1 MKKVIISLLIA
12 FGLAS
17 GAPSAQAADLPGL
30 VPSFGTYSSQLGGF
44 TVQVTNYSSS
54 YSWAVTTSS
63 GTFAIDSYGL
73 ITISGLG
80 SGATANVSVTTTRS
94 GYVTASN
101 STNGM
106 ALERLLSVTP
116 YLSAKTPTRDG
127 FTVQITNYSSL
138 YIWTATSSTGTVSQ
152 PNSSGLIT
160 VSGAPRGQQVVVTV
174 YVNLAGYTGTK
185 NTITYSTLPPPT
197 SISPTVGNVSIIS
210 NGFTIPVTNFDDWF
224 TWTVISSS
232 GQATIDKNGLI
243 SVTGNDPSRLAL
255 ITMTATYNGSLYA
268 KVSTIGYSN
277 SSALKLQPVLE
288 ITTDLVDGFQAKI
301 TNYDP
306 LYTWSVSSYDADV
319 DIDQSGLITASGMD
333 LGQSAEITIM
343 QRVMNGPQSSWT
355 FSGNSFE
362 KKGFKPTF
370 GSVKSGGNS
379 FSFMITNY
387 NTYYDYEVKSTSGKS
402 SISASGLVT
411 ISGLKKGGTASVT
424 VFTSRDGNSAS
435 NAKTKGAA
443 SLTISAPSS
452 GGGSSSATPAPG
464 STSKPVTVN
473 PNGSSSGNKT
483 ITCKDKKGNKKF
495 VTGKTPVCPSGY
507 TKQ

>member
-17 GAPSAQAADLPGL
+17 TAPSANAADLPGL
-30 VPSFGTYSSQLGGF
+30 VPSFGTYSSQIGGF
-44 TVQVTNYSSS
+44 TVQITNYSAS

-63 GTFAIDSYGL
+63 GTFAINSSGL

-94 GYVTASN
+94 GYTTASN

-116 YLSAKTPTRDG
+116 YLSARTPTRNG

-138 YIWTATSSTGTVSQ
+138 YVWSATSSAGTVSQ
-152 PNSSGLIT
+152 PDSYGIMT
-160 VSGAPRGQQVVVTV
+160 VSGAPRGRQVTVTV
-174 YVNLAGYTGTK
+174 YANLAGYTGTS
-185 NTITYSTLPPPT
+185 NTVTYSTLPPPT
-197 SISPTVGNVSIIS
+197 SISPTIGNVTMNST
-210 NGFTIPVTNFDDWF
+210 GFTIPITNFDDWF
-224 TWTVISSS
+224 TWTVTSSS
-232 GQATIDKNGLI
+232 GQASVDMNGLI
-243 SVTGNDPSRLAL
+243 SVNGNDPTRLAL
-255 ITMTATYNGSLYA
+255 VTISATYNGSLYA

-277 SSALKLQPVLE
+277 VSALKLQPMIE
-288 ITTDLVDGFQAKI
+288 ITSDLADGFQAQI

-306 LYTWSVSSYDADV
+306 LYTWSVSSYDADAYL
-319 DIDQSGLITASGMD
+319 DESGLISVSGMD
-333 LGQSAEITIM
+333 LGQSAQITIM

-355 FSGNSFE
+355 FTGNSFE
-362 KKGFKPTF
+362 KKGYKPTF
-370 GSVKSGGNS
+370 GTIKSSGNS
-379 FSFMITNY
+379 FSFVITNY
-387 NTYYDYEVKSTSGKS
+387 NAYYDYKVISTSGKS

-424 VFTSRDGNSAS
+424 VLTSRDGNSAS
-435 NAKTKGAA
+435 SAKTKGAA
-443 SLTISAPSS
+443 SLTISAPS
-452 GGGSSSATPAPG
+452 GGGSVSAPSPN
-464 STSKPVTVN
+464 STAKPVTVN

>member
-1 MKKVIISLLIA
+1 MKKLVVSLIVA
-12 FGLAS
+12 FGIVS

-30 VPSFGTYSSQLGGF
+30 VPSFGTYSSQIGGF
-44 TVQVTNYSSS
+44 TVQITNYSSS

-94 GYVTASN
+94 GYTTASN

-106 ALERLLSVTP
+106 ALERLLSITP
-116 YLSAKTPTRDG
+116 YLSARTPTRNG

-138 YIWTATSSTGTVSQ
+138 YSWSATSSAGSVSQ
-152 PNSSGLIT
+152 PDSYGIMT
-160 VSGAPRGQQVVVTV
+160 VTGAPRGQQVTVTV
-174 YVNLAGYTGTK
+174 YANLAGYTGTK

-197 SISPTVGNVSIIS
+197 SISPTIGNVSMNS
-210 NGFTIPVTNFDDWF
+210 SGFTIPITNFDDWF
-224 TWTVISSS
+224 TWTVTSSS
-232 GQATIDKNGLI
+232 GQATVDKNGLI
-243 SVTGNDPSRLAL
+243 SVNGNDPSRLAL
-255 ITMTATYNGSLYA
+255 VTISATYNGSLYA

-277 SSALKLQPVLE
+277 VSALKLQPTIE
-288 ITTDLVDGFQAKI
+288 IKSDLADGFQAQI

-306 LYTWSVSSYDADV
+306 LYTWSVSSYDADSY
-319 DIDQSGLITASGMD
+319 IDQSGLITVSGME
-333 LGQSAEITIM
+333 LGQTAQVTIM

-355 FSGNSFE
+355 FTGNSFE

-370 GSVKSGGNS
+370 GAVKSSGNS
-379 FSFMITNY
+379 FSFVITNY
-387 NTYYDYEVKSTSGKS
+387 NSYYDYEVVTTSGKS
-402 SISASGLVT
+402 SVSASGVVT

-424 VFTSRDGNSAS
+424 VLTSRDGNSAS
-435 NAKTKGAA
+435 SAKTKGAA
-443 SLTISAPSS
+443 SLTISAPSN
-452 GGGSSSATPAPG
+452 GGTSSTPSPN
-464 STSKPVTVN
+464 STAKPVTVN